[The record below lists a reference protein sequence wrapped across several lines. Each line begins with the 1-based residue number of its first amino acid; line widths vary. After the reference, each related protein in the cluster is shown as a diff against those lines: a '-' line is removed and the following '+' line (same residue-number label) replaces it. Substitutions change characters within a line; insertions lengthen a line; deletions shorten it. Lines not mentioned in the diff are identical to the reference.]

1 MGGNFEVMM
10 NADGKS
16 QLLLIDQRGK
26 NVDVGSKLS
35 DFNIIKKLGSGHF
48 GSVYLVSSKKTKF
61 LYAMKEILADQYKS
75 DRQRELVEREIK
87 ILENLRHPNV
97 ITYFNSFTENN
108 NFYII
113 TEYIN
118 GGSLD
123 SLLEKNLLKGQLIEE
138 KKIFDILIQSLS
150 GLIYLH
156 NTKKVIHRN
165 IKPDSILIDLD
176 GKVKILDFGLSALDS
191 EEADESIKFHGTVVG
206 PMAFMAPEM
215 CMGKKYDFKSDI
227 YMLGLTFF
235 FIMSGQLATEKNEKI
250 KITDIYSEDIRK
262 FIQKLLTPSLEE
274 RPTAIEAYIEA
285 TYLYLLKY
293 AKITSICSTLQC
305 LLSFPSISSYFKGSK
320 IQTYVDND
328 EKNENKKYLV
338 TKSFKNALFDIGP
351 ANFNYEIVKIECL
364 NLRILLFNNKE
375 RFENSTEVG
384 INSFIAKLLVKLHN
398 ELNKSTKFDN
408 ENPGSNNINEEEDKI
423 NESIDYSDE
432 NSVLS
437 AKMKVFIEYFRSK
450 ISDYFFYI
458 DKASLECNKCQKI
471 FKYTSDIICLTAFYP
486 YRATIYL
493 NKTDIDVIDL
503 FKHYRKKRLFQCDK
517 MNCNCCGAEID
528 GYYKAKIMYTSPLN
542 LIMFLSNEKPSKFKL
557 TINEYIDISEFAE
570 RRDYSTTKYYL
581 VGAIFYDEEINGY
594 ISISKMEKNEWFC
607 CDGSQV
613 KKSTFNDISNHNNVR
628 VLFYS
633 SS

>member
-1 MGGNFEVMM
+1 M
-10 NADGKS
+10 
-16 QLLLIDQRGK
+16 I
-26 NVDVGSKLS
+26 
-35 DFNIIKKLGSGHF
+35 
-48 GSVYLVSSKKTKF
+48 
-61 LYAMKEILADQYKS
+61 
-75 DRQRELVEREIK
+75 
-87 ILENLRHPNV
+87 
-97 ITYFNSFTENN
+97 
-108 NFYII
+108 
-113 TEYIN
+113 
-118 GGSLD
+118 
-123 SLLEKNLLKGQLIEE
+123 
-138 KKIFDILIQSLS
+138 
-150 GLIYLH
+150 
-156 NTKKVIHRN
+156 
-165 IKPDSILIDLD
+165 IDLD
-176 GKVKILDFGLSALDS
+176 GKVKISDFGLSAMDS
-191 EEADESIKFHGTVVG
+191 KEAKESIKCHQTQAGAI
-206 PMAFMAPEM
+206 AFMAPEM
-215 CMGKKYDFKSDI
+215 FQRKKYDFKSDI

-235 FIMSGQLATEKNEKI
+235 FIMSGQLPEKKKEIDFGFGIKLLAIEKNEEI
-250 KITDIYSEDIRK
+250 KIPDIYSEDIKK
-262 FIQKLLTPSLEE
+262 FIEKLLTPPLEE
-274 RPTAIEAYIEA
+274 RPTAIEAYKEA

-408 ENPGSNNINEEEDKI
+408 NNPGSNNINEEEDKI

-437 AKMKVFIEYFRSK
+437 AKMKVFVEYFRSK
-450 ISDYFFYI
+450 ISDDFFYI

-471 FKYTSDIICLTAFYP
+471 FKYTSDIICLTSFYP
-486 YRATIYL
+486 YRATLYL

-517 MNCNCCGAEID
+517 MKCNCCGEEID
-528 GYYKAKIMYTSPLN
+528 GYYKTKIMYTSPCN

-557 TINEYIDISEFAE
+557 TINEYIDISEFVE
-570 RRDYSTTKYYL
+570 RRDFSKTKYYL

-607 CDGSQV
+607 CDGRQV